1 MGVAGWP
8 VKARS
13 YQPILAITFSSFT
26 SFALIALYH
35 RSALRLDEHSWSS
48 SLFAWFLLGI
58 AYTHFFEYGYHRFLM
73 HARAG
78 WPGFINRNHL
88 RHHQVFYGDNFTSR
102 DREDWQ
108 FIASPWF
115 VFPTL
120 LLVHYAIL
128 RAFLP
133 PRDLVVFFGGVL
145 LHYLVFE
152 WSHWLTHVEGNV
164 IDCLIGRIP
173 VLRTARSYHIRHH
186 QSHHE
191 IPTANFNFNPP
202 FLGDWLC
209 GTLRVPPRR
218 PAPDGQA
225 IRLETDLSR

>member
-1 MGVAGWP
+1 MGAAGWP

-58 AYTHFFEYGYHRFLM
+58 AYTHFFEWG
-73 HARAG
+73 
-78 WPGFINRNHL
+78 
-88 RHHQVFYGDNFTSR
+88 
-102 DREDWQ
+102 
-108 FIASPWF
+108 
-115 VFPTL
+115 
-120 LLVHYAIL
+120 
-128 RAFLP
+128 
-133 PRDLVVFFGGVL
+133 
-145 LHYLVFE
+145 
-152 WSHWLTHVEGNV
+152 HWLTHVEGNV
-164 IDCLIGRIP
+164 IDRLIGRIP

-202 FLGDWLC
+202 FLGDWLG